1 MPSNPSMWSDP
12 TCLSFARRSQSVV
25 DYTKAGQG
33 TTKLNAASEPLGEV
47 VACSSV
53 VVTVWR
59 LSSSL
64 CWSISQVSRLNKAR
78 DRGERAASSSSRQ
91 SNLWN
96 GIEKKIPK
104 RRDSLSRFVSRRCP
118 TLAVP
123 VPGRWTIHDSRVSI
137 TAVPSE
143 RWHVGPIGPSK
154 PPTRALAFAHQSVTF
169 PCACI

>member
-1 MPSNPSMWSDP
+1 M
-12 TCLSFARRSQSVV
+12 
-25 DYTKAGQG
+25 
-33 TTKLNAASEPLGEV
+33 
-47 VACSSV
+47 
-53 VVTVWR
+53 
-59 LSSSL
+59 
-64 CWSISQVSRLNKAR
+64 
-78 DRGERAASSSSRQ
+78 
-91 SNLWN
+91 
-96 GIEKKIPK
+96 EKKSQTAGFI
-104 RRDSLSRFVSRRCP
+104 VEVCQSRRCP